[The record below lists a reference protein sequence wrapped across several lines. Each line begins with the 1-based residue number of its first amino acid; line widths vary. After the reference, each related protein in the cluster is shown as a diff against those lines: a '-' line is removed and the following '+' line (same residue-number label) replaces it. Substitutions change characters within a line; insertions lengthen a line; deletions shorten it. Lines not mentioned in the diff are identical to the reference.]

1 MRHSF
6 ILRNAS
12 ARFSFRLAGRFSSR
26 IFSLISSRL
35 SFRSSW
41 GISDCLFCWF
51 SSRISYRFFCRF
63 SCKPSRSIAHWHH
76 SATIMNSLCCGF
88 GFRRSNVMMVLSTIC
103 IFTSPAVLR
112 SMICRWSSPQLNIC
126 GPIYFMFRKISFLS
140 STGRKNCPGG
150 RTPGLTEDGG
160 MPGAN
165 GRMSLML
172 AIMLRILEINILW
185 QRRRRECGHR
195 KGATGRHLR

>member
-1 MRHSF
+1 
-6 ILRNAS
+6 
-12 ARFSFRLAGRFSSR
+12 
-26 IFSLISSRL
+26 
-35 SFRSSW
+35 
-41 GISDCLFCWF
+41 
-51 SSRISYRFFCRF
+51 
-63 SCKPSRSIAHWHH
+63 
-76 SATIMNSLCCGF
+76 
-88 GFRRSNVMMVLSTIC
+88 
-103 IFTSPAVLR
+103 
-112 SMICRWSSPQLNIC
+112 
-126 GPIYFMFRKISFLS
+126 MFRKISFLS